1 MRGNKEV
8 FVLNYKEM
16 VDWIDL
22 ETKYDRDTITY
33 ILDTKLNG

>member
-16 VDWIDL
+16 VDWIEL
-22 ETKYDRDTITY
+22 ETKYDRDTIAY